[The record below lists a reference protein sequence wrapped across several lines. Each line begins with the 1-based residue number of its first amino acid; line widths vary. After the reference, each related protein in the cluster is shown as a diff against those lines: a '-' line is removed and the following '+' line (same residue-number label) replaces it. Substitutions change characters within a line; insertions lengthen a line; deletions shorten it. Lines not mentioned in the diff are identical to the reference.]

1 MKITMQVGISARD
14 DAVSIPDDGR
24 WLDTMRERIAA
35 TGLILVRGENVVLGG
50 GNALVAVTIGPA
62 MYTRD
67 EEEPYFTM
75 DARRDGN
82 RTFGVLLDRRCLA
95 DLIRMLQALADNF
108 DPYGPSIVVPPSAP
122 QPADP
127 QPPSAAV
134 AELIDELIVARIQ
147 QRSPRRADREEATR
161 QIKQLQAGLASE
173 LTVID

>member
-1 MKITMQVGISARD
+1 MKITTQVGISARD

-62 MYTRD
+62 MDTR
-67 EEEPYFTM
+67 EEEERYFTM
-75 DARRDGN
+75 DARHDGN
-82 RTFGVLLDRRCLA
+82 RTFGIMLDRRRLA
-95 DLIRMLQALADNF
+95 DLIQMLQALADNF
-108 DPYGPSIVVPPSAP
+108 DPYGPSIVV
-122 QPADP
+122 
-127 QPPSAAV
+127 PPSAAV

-161 QIKQLQAGLASE
+161 QIKQLQAGLASK